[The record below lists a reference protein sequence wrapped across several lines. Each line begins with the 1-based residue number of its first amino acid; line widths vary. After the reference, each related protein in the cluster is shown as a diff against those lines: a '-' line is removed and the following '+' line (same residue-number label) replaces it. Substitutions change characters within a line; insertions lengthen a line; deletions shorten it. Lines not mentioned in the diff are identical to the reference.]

1 MFIRYH
7 APPPKA
13 AVLEKSID
21 GGQTYV
27 PMQYFADDC
36 QQYFG
41 VDNDAPL
48 SCPGSS
54 DLSSPELRELVLADH
69 VQLRLVDFFTTN
81 TTEQHRYYS
90 ISEIIVAGR

>member
-36 QQYFG
+36 QEYFG
-41 VDNDAPL
+41 MDNDAPL
-48 SCPGSS
+48 QTS
-54 DLSSPELRELVLADH
+54 DDVNCITEYSKLVC
-69 VQLRLVDFFTTN
+69 
-81 TTEQHRYYS
+81 Y
-90 ISEIIVAGR
+90 